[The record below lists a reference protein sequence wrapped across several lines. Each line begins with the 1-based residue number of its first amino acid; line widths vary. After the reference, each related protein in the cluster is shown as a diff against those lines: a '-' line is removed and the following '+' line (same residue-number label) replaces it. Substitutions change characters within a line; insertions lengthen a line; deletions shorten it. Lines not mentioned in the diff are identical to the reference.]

1 MKQPPILIVAP
12 FENRNGVTSYRVTG
26 WVNGDRVRKNFKT
39 RAEANAEKP
48 RWNRRRAGRERHA
61 NGRDHAKIEHRAV
74 LRVCRARLSVPMHN
88 LKTTRAI
95 LFGQGIATGPEAA
108 TELSLMNRL
117 YLLNK
122 LAKKKR

>member
-1 MKQPPILIVAP
+1 
-12 FENRNGVTSYRVTG
+12 
-26 WVNGDRVRKNFKT
+26 
-39 RAEANAEKP
+39 
-48 RWNRRRAGRERHA
+48 
-61 NGRDHAKIEHRAV
+61 
-74 LRVCRARLSVPMHN
+74 MHN
-88 LKTTRAI
+88 LKTMRAI